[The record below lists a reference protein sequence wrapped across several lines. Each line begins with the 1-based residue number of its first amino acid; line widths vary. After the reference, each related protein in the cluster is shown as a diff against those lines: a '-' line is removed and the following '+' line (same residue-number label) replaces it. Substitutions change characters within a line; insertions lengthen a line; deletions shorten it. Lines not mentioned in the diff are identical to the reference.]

1 MKYLSVFVSILF
13 SFLIL
18 EIYSRLIIDNGMNY
32 EFEMMKYARYMKVI
46 SSNKE
51 VGIEHKK
58 NVEKKLMGAQV
69 KLDSNGFRILNNSY
83 EKKKILM
90 IGDSMTFGWGAK
102 KPFANKLNELIN
114 DYHVINGGIGNTN
127 TIMQIE
133 NFFENHKSLY
143 NYEVIVLNFYIND
156 FERVN
161 INKPHILEK
170 YSYFYTFFF
179 NKMTNLLIRFK
190 LKDNWQNFYEDT
202 FLDESFKNKTL
213 QKIVELKKYCDNKN
227 IKFIIHNIP
236 QLRNL
241 KNYGFT
247 EQTKIIENFAK
258 ENEIIFLNSINAL
271 SSFKEEELWV
281 SKEDP
286 HANDKAHDIISQYLV
301 DKLIDF

>member
-13 SFLIL
+13 SFFIL

-46 SSNKE
+46 SANKE

-179 NKMTNLLIRFK
+179 NKILSLL
-190 LKDNWQNFYEDT
+190 
-202 FLDESFKNKTL
+202 
-213 QKIVELKKYCDNKN
+213 
-227 IKFIIHNIP
+227 FIIYQN
-236 QLRNL
+236 
-241 KNYGFT
+241 
-247 EQTKIIENFAK
+247 
-258 ENEIIFLNSINAL
+258 
-271 SSFKEEELWV
+271 
-281 SKEDP
+281 
-286 HANDKAHDIISQYLV
+286 
-301 DKLIDF
+301 